1 MLELTEGFV
10 GMAESRRR
18 WFGQSDQVALA
29 SLLTKQH
36 GFHGV
41 MPGTRQGKRQLD
53 THTTIRTRYRY
64 PAAVSV
70 AAADNATAPSKQVF
84 NIALLSCMIYNGA
97 GATVSCV
104 WCVLCVRALRSLS
117 LSSRPHPPHPGGD

>member
-10 GMAESRRR
+10 GKADARRR

-36 GFHGV
+36 GFHGI

-53 THTTIRTRYRY
+53 ARTTIRTRYRY
-64 PAAVSV
+64 PASADD
-70 AAADNATAPSKQVF
+70 AAGNATAASKQVF
-84 NIALLSCMIYNGA
+84 NIALLSCMLYNGA
-97 GATVSCV
+97 GATVRCV
-104 WCVLCVRALRSLS
+104 WWLAL
-117 LSSRPHPPHPGGD
+117 